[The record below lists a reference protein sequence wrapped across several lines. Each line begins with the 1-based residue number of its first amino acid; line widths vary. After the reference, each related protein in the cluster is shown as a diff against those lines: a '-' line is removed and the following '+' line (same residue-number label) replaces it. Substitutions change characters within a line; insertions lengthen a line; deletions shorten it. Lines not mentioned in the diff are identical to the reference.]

1 MTQDPNDN
9 SLYTVT
15 STERVTVS
23 LQSVQCNC
31 LTSAGFDGQALA
43 KQSAAP
49 DVYSFGVTGNSGDQ
63 KVFAGVCTF
72 SPSNPPTAHYT
83 VQVSGSLGG
92 SFQASSVFKTIPGVA
107 FQLFFTIA

>member
-15 STERVTVS
+15 STEQITVS
-23 LQSVQCNC
+23 VQSVQCNC
-31 LTSAGFDGQALA
+31 LSSAGFDGQIPA

-49 DVYSFGVTGNSGDQ
+49 DVYSFVVTGNSGEQ

-83 VQVSGSLGG
+83 VQVSSSIGG
-92 SFQASSVFKTIPGVA
+92 SFQASSVFKTVPGVA